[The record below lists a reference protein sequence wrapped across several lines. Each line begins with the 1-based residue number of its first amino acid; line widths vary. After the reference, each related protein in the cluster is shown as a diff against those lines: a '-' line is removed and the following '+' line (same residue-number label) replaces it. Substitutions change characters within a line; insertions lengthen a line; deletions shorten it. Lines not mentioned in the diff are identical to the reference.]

1 MGESMLKV
9 AREPIPETAKRGK
22 IKWFDTDLN
31 YGFVSPAEI
40 GKRDVFLHRSAVKA
54 SQVLFEHLVRDQDVY
69 YVEEM
74 DRNTHRISVAQI
86 WLIGGDQ

>member
-1 MGESMLKV
+1 MLKI

-31 YGFVSPAEI
+31 YGFVMPSEF
-40 GKRDVFLHRSAVKA
+40 GQRDVFLHRSAVKD
-54 SQVLFEHLVRDQDVY
+54 SRVMFEHLVRDQDVY

-74 DRNTHRISVAQI
+74 DRNTHRISVSKI
-86 WLIGGDQ
+86 WLIGGGE